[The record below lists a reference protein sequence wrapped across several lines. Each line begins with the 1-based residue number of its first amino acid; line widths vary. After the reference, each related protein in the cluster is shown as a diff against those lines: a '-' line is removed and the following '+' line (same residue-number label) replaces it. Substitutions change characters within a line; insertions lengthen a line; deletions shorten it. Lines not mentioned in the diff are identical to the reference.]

1 MGIVRQRAKYMRY
14 KDLRH
19 ITQPAKGPF
28 HFRAPTKMLYKS
40 IRGMIPHKTKRGME
54 ALGRLKLFEGVPPPY
69 DKVKLLVIP
78 DALRV
83 LRLQTGHRFCS
94 LGDLAHSVGWKFQG
108 VVEELEAERKQAAQA
123 YYTEKKAPGAPRS
136 PAARPGRLLASLD
149 IITKITLRSGI
160 ARPERLRTSGRARSA
175 GSNSILYTAPPRW
188 EPGGGFLAPVALPPC

>member
-1 MGIVRQRAKYMRY
+1 MAGRLASVVAKQLLMGQKVVIVRAEGACLSGGIVRQRMRYMRY

-40 IRGMIPHKTKRGME
+40 IRGMIPHKTKRGVE
-54 ALGRLKLFEGVPPPY
+54 ALNRLKLFEGVPPPY

-83 LRLQTGHRFCS
+83 LRLQAGDRFCS

-108 VVEELEAERKQAAQA
+108 VVAELEAERKQAAAA
-123 YYTEKKAPGAPRS
+123 YYTEKKA
-136 PAARPGRLLASLD
+136 
-149 IITKITLRSGI
+149 
-160 ARPERLRTSGRARSA
+160 GRAA
-175 GSNSILYTAPPRW
+175 
-188 EPGGGFLAPVALPPC
+188 LAKAKAKVGA

>member
-1 MGIVRQRAKYMRY
+1 MIVVDAKDHMAGRLASVVAKQLLMGQKVVIVRAEGACLSGGIVRQRMKYMRY

-40 IRGMIPHKTKRGME
+40 IRGMIPHKTKRGVE
-54 ALGRLKLFEGVPPPY
+54 ALNRLKLFEGVPPPY

-83 LRLQTGHRFCS
+83 LRLQAGHRFCS

-108 VVEELEAERKQAAQA
+108 VVAELEAERKQAAAA
-123 YYTEKKAPGAPRS
+123 YYTEKKA
-136 PAARPGRLLASLD
+136 
-149 IITKITLRSGI
+149 
-160 ARPERLRTSGRARSA
+160 GRAA
-175 GSNSILYTAPPRW
+175 
-188 EPGGGFLAPVALPPC
+188 LAKAKAKVGA

>member
-1 MGIVRQRAKYMRY
+1 MCIRDSPTANLQVIVVDAKDHMAGRLASVVAKQLLMGQKVVIVRAEGACLSGGIVRQRMKYMRY

-123 YYTEKKAPGAPRS
+123 YYTEKKAARAALAKAKAKVGA
-136 PAARPGRLLASLD
+136 
-149 IITKITLRSGI
+149 
-160 ARPERLRTSGRARSA
+160 
-175 GSNSILYTAPPRW
+175 
-188 EPGGGFLAPVALPPC
+188 